1 MSEHC
6 FLYESC
12 DIPAGLTLREWRT
25 ARAAE
30 RAPRRRLRHLLH
42 LH

>member
-1 MSEHC
+1 MSEHS

-12 DIPAGLTLREWRT
+12 DIPAGLTIGEWRT

-30 RAPRRRLRHLLH
+30 RPPRRRLRHLLG
-42 LH
+42 LR

>member
-1 MSEHC
+1 MPEHS

-12 DIPAGLTLREWRT
+12 DIPAGMTIREWRT
-25 ARAAE
+25 ARAAG
-30 RAPRRRLRHLLH
+30 RPPRRRLRHLLH